1 MIKRRL
7 ETMPN
12 APRKRKE
19 KPSAPEFIRVS
30 EAARVLDVNRNT
42 LYRGIDA
49 GLIPA
54 VKVGRVYRIPSA
66 WLEAAKAGIPC

>member
-1 MIKRRL
+1 MMKRRRKD
-7 ETMPN
+7 MAN

-42 LYRGIDA
+42 IYRGIDA

-54 VKVGRVYRIPSA
+54 VKVGGRVYRIPAA
-66 WLEAAKAGIPC
+66 WLEAAKAGL